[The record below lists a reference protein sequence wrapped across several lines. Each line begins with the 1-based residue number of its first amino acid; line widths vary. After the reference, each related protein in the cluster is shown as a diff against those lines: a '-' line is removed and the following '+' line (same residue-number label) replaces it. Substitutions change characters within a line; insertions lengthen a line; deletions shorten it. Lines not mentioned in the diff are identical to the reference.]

1 VYALPS
7 PENSRGGRLRGL
19 LRDLGLEG
27 LTRRLWHGYLA
38 IDARM
43 APASPS
49 TPDFW
54 IDRIIDALPT
64 NHRRVLDFGGGAGTH
79 RPVLARSDDTYM
91 VLEVDPKNP
100 LVREG
105 ISRHAYVIGD
115 GHMPIFAEGS
125 FDVIAMFEVLEH
137 VRNPFQVFANCAR
150 WLAPGGRL
158 VLSTPQ
164 YWHIH
169 GWPNDY
175 FRYTIY
181 GLRELARTAGLEVVD
196 SWPMGGPC
204 VLIWS
209 AIELNFASILR
220 IPLIQQLVAHPAL
233 ALARAVDGL
242 FFRNN
247 LTREHPDTRGWM
259 AVFAPASR

>member
-1 VYALPS
+1 V
-7 PENSRGGRLRGL
+7 

-27 LTRRLWHGYLA
+27 LARRLWHAYLA
-38 IDARM
+38 IDARV
-43 APASPS
+43 APASPA

-54 IDRIIDALPT
+54 IQRIIDALPA
-64 NHRRVLDFGGGAGTH
+64 NRRRVLDFGGGAGTY
-79 RPVLARSDDTYM
+79 RSALARPDDTYL
-91 VLEVDPKNP
+91 VLEVDSRSPS
-100 LVREG
+100 VRKG
-105 ISRHAYVIGD
+105 ISQHEYVIGD

-137 VRNPFQVFANCAR
+137 VRNPFQIFANCAR
-150 WLAPGGRL
+150 WLAPDGRF

-196 SWPMGGPC
+196 SWTMGGPC

-209 AIELNFASILR
+209 AIELIFASILR
-220 IPLIQQLVAHPAL
+220 LPLIRQLVAHPAL
-233 ALARAVDGL
+233 ALARAADGL
-242 FFRNN
+242 LFRNN
-247 LTREHPDTRGWM
+247 LTRVNPDTRGWM
-259 AVFAPASR
+259 AVFAHSSR